1 MKKIIILSSFLAFSW
16 ANAQT
21 DSTATARQIQQTE
34 QTQQTQQRVQRT
46 MQTTQTTQAATIPV
60 PHEETQPTTIEG
72 VFQQLIDKSGT
83 WQNFKML
90 DRARLA
96 TFQRSMSD
104 SINSVRTKLVTEKQ
118 KVQTHETTIK
128 ELNDKITELESN
140 LNDTQ
145 NQKDSVSFFGI
156 LVSKGVYNSIMWGI
170 VIALGGLLALYI
182 YKYTNGNVVTKKSI
196 NDLADLQEEYENYRK
211 AAIEREQKVRRQL
224 QDEINKHR

>member
-1 MKKIIILSSFLAFSW
+1 MKKIIILSGFLAFGW

-46 MQTTQTTQAATIPV
+46 TQTTQVATIPV
-60 PHEETQPTTIEG
+60 LHEETQPTTIEG

-104 SINSVRTKLVTEKQ
+104 SINSVRSRLATEKQ

-140 LNDTQ
+140 LNNTQ
-145 NQKDSVSFFGI
+145 NQKDSVSFFGA

-170 VIALGGLLALYI
+170 VIALGALLALYI